1 MELPGGLGG
10 NDAPDGESLPELLRS
25 WRNRAYPREVS
36 ETAAPRRRRSGL
48 TQRELAR
55 LAGVSERWYGNLERG
70 EPAEYSEGFL
80 DRLSSA
86 LGLGEA
92 ERSALYLRA
101 IGRPPTSAV
110 APGSAAAAG
119 MDLTLQQFLDNQA
132 PNPAFV
138 TDLAWN
144 VIGWNDP
151 LREWFP
157 WAAQQ
162 GNQMLWALLAPQARK
177 QLVDWE
183 GSWARPY
190 LGQIRYARAQHPDDE
205 ALASLEREILARS
218 AEARKM
224 WNLREVHEHADG
236 DLRRLRL
243 PCHRGRE
250 VSVRIV
256 ALRLMRSDRLRVN
269 VLMESGRAVGA

>member
-10 NDAPDGESLPELLRS
+10 ADTPGGESLPELLRS
-25 WRNRAYPREVS
+25 WRKRVSRRAVS
-36 ETAAPRRRRSGL
+36 EAATARRRSGL

-70 EPAEYSEGFL
+70 EPAEYSADFL
-80 DRLSSA
+80 DRLASA
-86 LGLGEA
+86 LGLSEA
-92 ERSALYLRA
+92 ERSALYLGA
-101 IGRPPTSAV
+101 IGRPPASGVSTS
-110 APGSAAAAG
+110 SAG

-157 WAAQQ
+157 WAAEQ
-162 GNQMLWALLAPQARK
+162 GNQMLWAFLSPQARE

-183 GSWARPY
+183 RGWARPY
-190 LGQIRYARAQHPDDE
+190 LGQIRYARARYPDDG

-218 AEARKM
+218 ADARRM
-224 WNLREVHEHADG
+224 WNLREVREHADG
-236 DLRRLRL
+236 DLRRLML

-269 VLMESGRAVGA
+269 VLMESGLASDA